1 EDPMTRTVLPNLV
14 RVGLVP
20 ERLLLGYLAQGWR
33 IDLATGSIED
43 LHTWHA
49 DTQAARAEL
58 AAMGKTIA
66 APCAEV

>member
-1 EDPMTRTVLPNLV
+1 
-14 RVGLVP
+14 VP